1 MEKEGLGF
9 RDFFVYVIP
18 GGLYLLSG
26 LAWFPDLIKKVS
38 EQHVALASL
47 GLVIVAYSIGFAGY
61 WISYLLRHVLPGWK
75 EETKQIIRMIIYV
88 MKEMPEFY
96 KDEIFRYRNL
106 CRVCLSLSVPS
117 GAMGL
122 SWGLVLWPNY
132 HRLAIAILV
141 VTVVIIVS
149 LLYRAV
155 RYNKRYLLQIEIAY
169 EEIQEIQEIQKKE
182 NPHNNTPEPIA
193 AKRAEGTV

>member
-9 RDFFVYVIP
+9 RDLFVYVIP

-26 LAWFPDLIKKVS
+26 LAWFPDAIKKVS
-38 EQHVALASL
+38 EQHVALVSL
-47 GLVIVAYSIGFAGY
+47 GFVVVAYSIGFATY

-75 EETKQIIRMIIYV
+75 EETKQIIRMIIHV

-96 KDEIFRYRNL
+96 KDEVFRYRNL

-117 GAMGL
+117 GTLGL
-122 SWGLVLWPNY
+122 SWGLVLWPNH
-132 HRLAIAILV
+132 HRLAIAIIV
-141 VTVVIIVS
+141 AAVVVIMS

-155 RYNKRYLLQIEIAY
+155 RYNKRYLLQIAIAY
-169 EEIQEIQEIQKKE
+169 EEIQELAKKE
-182 NPHNNTPEPIA
+182 NLHNNTLEPIV
-193 AKRAEGTV
+193 AKRAEGSV